1 MHDVLGKKI
10 LLNKTEL
17 KPAILSKVRN
27 LNTFDVIIL
36 INNHNYYQDQI
47 KKYLKKNNSNSKKLI
62 FDVWNLLSQ
71 SYIESQNWIY
81 QNI

>member
-1 MHDVLGKKI
+1 M
-10 LLNKTEL
+10 
-17 KPAILSKVRN
+17 
-27 LNTFDVIIL
+27 
-36 INNHNYYQDQI
+36 NNHNYYQDQI

-62 FDVWNLLSQ
+62 FDVWNLVSQ